1 MDYSKLK
8 ILFCVAVCLAILLAP
23 FALDMTP
30 DGKAYAG
37 IFGSNGNRKPEG
49 LKKFGGK
56 KPKTSW
62 SHYKPLKSE
71 GQGEAQTTHQVPE
84 PATLL
89 LVGGGLV
96 SLATFRRK
104 FKK

>member
-1 MDYSKLK
+1 MDYSKRK
-8 ILFCVAVCLAILLAP
+8 IFLCLAVCLAMLLAP

-37 IFGSNGNRKPEG
+37 IFGSNSKRKPEG
-49 LKKFGGK
+49 IKKFGGK

-62 SHYKPLKSE
+62 SHYKPLESE
-71 GQGEAQTTHQVPE
+71 GQDGQTTHQIPE
-84 PATLL
+84 PATML

-96 SLATFRRK
+96 SLAIFRRK
-104 FKK
+104 FKN